1 MTSGR
6 CGAAAFFLGAV
17 LASAGCVAS
26 DPARRWE
33 ALDPLDALGDHHRA
47 VSTRSEEAQRWFD
60 RGLILTFAFNH
71 DEAVRCYEQALAADP
86 ALAMAWW
93 GISYARGPHINNS
106 ALPDEPAKLAW
117 EALQKAQEL
126 ASGAS
131 ERERA
136 LIRALGTR
144 YAWPNPSDRRALD
157 VAYADAMRKVW
168 QRHPDDADIGALFA
182 EALMDLSPWNQW
194 TKEGAPQPGTEEVVA
209 TLAAVLE
216 LDPRHPLAHHLT
228 IHAWEASHTPERAL
242 ASADALMELVPGAG
256 HLVHMPAHTY
266 ARVGRWHDS
275 ARANAAG
282 AAADEAYAARHKEQG
297 FYRLYMAHNH
307 HFLAWDCMMSGRE
320 ELALAAAQKLVASMP
335 AEFLVANAAFMDH
348 FQATVHEVLVRFGRW
363 DELLALPEP
372 PAHLPQTRTYHFFT
386 RGLALA
392 ALGRTREARDERGR
406 FEATRA
412 QIPEGASWGLN
423 SPTKVFD
430 LAGHVF
436 DGELAAA
443 EGRADDAIT
452 ALQAAIALE
461 DELAYDEPSDWM
473 IPARH
478 TLGAVL
484 LRAREFAEAER
495 CYRADLARHPENGW
509 SLWGL
514 ARALGE
520 QGEGDEAREVEERFE
535 RAWSLAEL
543 ELATS
548 CLCIPAP

>member
-6 CGAAAFFLGAV
+6 RGAAVFFLGVV
-17 LASAGCVAS
+17 LASAACVSS

-33 ALDPLDALGDHHRA
+33 GRDPLEELGDHQRA

-60 RGLILTFAFNH
+60 RGLVLTFAFNH

-86 ALAMAWW
+86 KLAMAWW

-106 ALPDEPAKLAW
+106 ALPDEPAKQAWDALA
-117 EALQKAQEL
+117 KAQEL
-126 ASGAS
+126 AGGAS

-136 LIRALGTR
+136 LIETLATR
-144 YAWPNPSDRRALD
+144 YAWPNPTDRRALD

-168 QRHPDDADIGALFA
+168 QRYPDDADLGALFA

-194 TKEGAPQPGTEEVVA
+194 TREGAPQPGTEEVVA
-209 TLAAVLE
+209 TLARVLE

-228 IHAWEASHTPERAL
+228 IHAWEASQTPERAI

-307 HFLAWDCMMSGRE
+307 HFLAWDGMMSGRE
-320 ELALAAAQKLVASMP
+320 ELALAAAHKLVASMP
-335 AEFLVANAAFMDH
+335 VEFLQANAAYMDH

-372 PAHLPQTRTYHFFT
+372 PDYLPQTRAYHHFT

-406 FEATRA
+406 LEALRA
-412 QIPEGASWGLN
+412 QIPEGAVWGLN
-423 SPTKVFD
+423 PPAKIFAV
-430 LAGHVF
+430 AGHVL

-443 EGRADDAIT
+443 EGRDDEAIAALRAAIT
-452 ALQAAIALE
+452 IE
-461 DELAYDEPSDWM
+461 DELAYDEPADWM

-495 CYRADLARHPENGW
+495 CYREDLVRNPENGW
-509 SLWGL
+509 ALWGL
-514 ARALGE
+514 ARALE
-520 QGEGDEAREVEERFE
+520 KQGKTAEARAVEQRFE
-535 RAWSLAEL
+535 RIWSLADL

-548 CLCIPAP
+548 CLCIPVP